1 MVTECPGTLKW
12 CMVTM
17 LRAVVLGAARV
28 REPSVTLFMCTRRY
42 RHAHGEQTSRGALT
56 SWYCSI
62 SSCCVALLSHFRAGE
77 YSCLLSPPLL
87 PLACT
92 HHSRTRRPPPASE
105 VAHGRGL
112 AGQNA
117 AESATF
123 GRASRP
129 HRSLPLGPARLSG
142 SSQACSVA
150 RSLETQP
157 QPAKAASCGTAR
169 TTVSPCGGAV
179 RRAGTPLRS
188 ARSDRR
194 RAGVGC
200 RVAARPRQR
209 ETSWQ
214 ARGSGHTA
222 AG

>member
-1 MVTECPGTLKW
+1 MSATP
-12 CMVTM
+12 
-17 LRAVVLGAARV
+17 RAVCNSFHVYLV
-28 REPSVTLFMCTRRY
+28 CTPASLHR
-42 RHAHGEQTSRGALT
+42 HGEQTSRGALT

-77 YSCLLSPPLL
+77 YSCSPSPPRL

-129 HRSLPLGPARLSG
+129 HRSLPLGPTKLSDL
-142 SSQACSVA
+142 SQARSVA
-150 RSLETQP
+150 KSLETQP
-157 QPAKAASCGTAR
+157 QRAKAGSCGTAR
-169 TTVSPCGGAV
+169 TTVSPCGGAA
-179 RRAGTPLRS
+179 RREGTPLRS

-214 ARGSGHTA
+214 ARGSGHIA